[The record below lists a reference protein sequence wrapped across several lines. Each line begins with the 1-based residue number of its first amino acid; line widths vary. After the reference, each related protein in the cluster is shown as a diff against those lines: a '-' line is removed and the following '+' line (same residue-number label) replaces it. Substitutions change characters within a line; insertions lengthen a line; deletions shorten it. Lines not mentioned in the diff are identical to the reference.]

1 MKKRLEILL
10 GLIFIAHL
18 ILGQDNKNKSQ
29 SPVAFNSSKK
39 AKEIGAFMTALYER
53 GQFTGSIL
61 VAERGQIIYKGAFGL
76 ANREQSQPFTLSTSE
91 YIGSISKPFTALGIM
106 ILKERGSLTYDTPVR
121 QIFSELPPCMQ
132 PVTIRHLLHHTSG
145 LALFD
150 DYPDMT
156 EKDVFDILTKQET
169 LRFTPGEKFE
179 YCNAGY
185 SLLGMVIEKISG
197 KTLNDF
203 LKDNIFQTLDMN
215 NTSVNRITARNKVRA
230 VGYNIYG
237 DLNNYDTFMGGNASI
252 ISTVEDLFKWD
263 QALYNPKFIKKET
276 LEESFRES
284 SITLTDPVYGNKSYG
299 FGWWIAEHD
308 GHKNV
313 FHDGAFGGY
322 RAYMERFLDERNT
335 IIHLS
340 NLRHNLFIEIREA
353 IVNIL
358 EGKPYEF
365 PKIPVSAW
373 LYNKIEEGTIDSAI
387 VAYHSLKNSIEGRD
401 YNFTESE
408 LNSLGYY
415 LLRTK
420 RIQDAINI
428 FLLNTKEYPESA
440 NTHDSL
446 GEAYMADGKKELAIS
461 SYRRSLELNPDNYNA
476 TEMIKK
482 LQN

>member
-1 MKKRLEILL
+1 MKNRLTLLL
-10 GLIFIAHL
+10 GFIFIAHL
-18 ILGQDNKNKSQ
+18 ISGQASKIKSQ
-29 SPVAFNSSKK
+29 SVVPINSSKK
-39 AKEIGAFMTALYER
+39 AKEIGTFMAALYER

-61 VAERGQIIYKGAFGL
+61 VAEQGQIIYEGAFGL
-76 ANREQSQPFTLSTSE
+76 ANRAQNKPFTLSTCE

-106 ILKERGSLTYDTPVR
+106 ILIERGNLTYDTPIR

-169 LRFTPGEKFE
+169 LRFNPGEKFE

-185 SLLGMVIEKISG
+185 SLLGMIIEKVSG

-203 LKDNIFQTLDMN
+203 LTDNIFQPLAMN
-215 NTSVNRITARNKVRA
+215 STSVNRITARNKERA
-230 VGYNIYG
+230 IGYNIYG

-276 LEESFRES
+276 LEESFRGS
-284 SITLTDPVYGNKSYG
+284 PITLSDPVYGNKNYG
-299 FGWWIAEHD
+299 FGWWIAEHN
-308 GHKNV
+308 GHKNA

-322 RAYMERFLDERNT
+322 RAYMERFPDERNT

-340 NLRHNLFIEIREA
+340 NLRHNLFIEIRQA
-353 IVNIL
+353 VVNIL
-358 EGKPYEF
+358 EGRPYEL

-373 LYNKIEEGTIDSAI
+373 LYKKIEQVTIDSAI
-387 VAYHSLKNSIEGRD
+387 AGYHRLKNSNEASG

-415 LLRTK
+415 LLRSK
-420 RIQDAINI
+420 RIQDAIDI

-446 GEAYMADGKKELAIS
+446 GEAYMADGKKESAIA
-461 SYRRSLELNPDNYNA
+461 SYRRSLELNPNNYNA
-476 TEMIKK
+476 SEMIKK